1 MRRQGKA
8 KLARKT
14 SRNFGREA
22 REGAGIYPRHLLSSL
37 LLPRTMTPTPR
48 ECAVESFPIHQS
60 AVQRSLLSTPQ
71 LILLGK
77 QYTDVGRSLAPWLNQ
92 TLQVEAIQQSGT
104 LQCRHWCGNSWERVT
119 LPGCGLGRHAVS
131 TMGSPEGCAQV
142 APCPS
147 APSPLRPRC
156 NIHLAAHPTSDG
168 ASHLSHMAAA
178 WHGTL
183 AHREPQSSAVGW
195 RSVWPFLRKQPS
207 PFRFDFDFPS
217 ASTCEL
223 IGYLG
228 SQLSGKDVVHQ
239 DRSLESQAALANGTK
254 LIPFLSLDFPPGLLE
269 LGPQKAKG
277 LVPSIRIM
285 QRVPGPST
293 ALARGMLP
301 RPESSSHLCLAA
313 RCPLSGTARGNPA
326 GAAMKLWLPI
336 AGAL

>member
-1 MRRQGKA
+1 MRRRIISHSPKRSSAFPSLHTSVDLAWQTIHGRGLQLGALAQPDSSSRGYPTVGHFAVPPLVRQQLGEGCFARMRTGPPCCVAGKA
-8 KLARKT
+8 KT
-14 SRNFGREA
+14 
-22 REGAGIYPRHLLSSL
+22 
-37 LLPRTMTPTPR
+37 
-48 ECAVESFPIHQS
+48 
-60 AVQRSLLSTPQ
+60 
-71 LILLGK
+71 
-77 QYTDVGRSLAPWLNQ
+77 
-92 TLQVEAIQQSGT
+92 
-104 LQCRHWCGNSWERVT
+104 
-119 LPGCGLGRHAVS
+119 
-131 TMGSPEGCAQV
+131 TMGSPEGCTQV

-254 LIPFLSLDFPPGLLE
+254 LIPFLSLDFPPGLLK
-269 LGPQKAKG
+269 LGPQQAKG

-293 ALARGMLP
+293 RTWHASKTRVLITSVLGG
-301 RPESSSHLCLAA
+301 
-313 RCPLSGTARGNPA
+313 PLSAVWNGPWQSSWSRHEALGTDSRGS
-326 GAAMKLWLPI
+326 LTFVVPI
-336 AGAL
+336 RVQ